1 LKLANESI
9 DVQDPHLKINPGEM
23 QALLKQAVQRFNA
36 LPARDGTLPAVGIVG
51 EIYVKLNPFGGGGVV
66 PWLMEQGV
74 DVVLPPL
81 TEYFTSNFV
90 NWDVDLKQHLQRPD
104 WIWMLSR
111 LVEKQMEN
119 YIHKIDRIMQDYRFH
134 RPATSIWH
142 MAQRASRVL
151 DLTNHYGE
159 GWLIPGGIATLV
171 ESNVKNILCLQPF
184 GCIANHVVAKG
195 VQSRLKALYPE
206 MNLLFLDCDA
216 GNSEVNFFN
225 RMHFFLH
232 HARQF
237 A

>member
-1 LKLANESI
+1 MPCPCGK
-9 DVQDPHLKINPGEM
+9 
-23 QALLKQAVQRFNA
+23 
-36 LPARDGTLPAVGIVG
+36 ARIPAVGIVG

-66 PWLMEQGV
+66 PWLMEQGM
-74 DVVLPPL
+74 DVILPPL

-90 NWDVDLKQHLQRPD
+90 NWDVDLKQHLQRPN

-111 LVEKQMEN
+111 LVERPMEN
-119 YIHKIDRIMQDYRFH
+119 YIHQIDRIMQDYHFH

-142 MAQRASRVL
+142 MAEKASQVL

-195 VQSRLKALYPE
+195 VQNRLKSLYPDL
-206 MNLLFLDCDA
+206 NLLFLDCDA